1 MRITGKKI
9 LTKLKLKQKGNLK
22 LSESIDLIISDL
34 ENNKFTSFEA
44 LKKIR
49 KDVDK
54 VHSDGFYFF
63 NLNVHRTLILLEMDE
78 YGEATIVWA
87 GTHLEY
93 ENIFKNNKD
102 TIAKWLKKNG
112 WIN

>member
-9 LTKLKLKQKGNLK
+9 LTQLKLKQKGNLK
-22 LSESIDLIISDL
+22 LFEAIDLIISDL

-44 LKKIR
+44 LKTVR

-78 YGEATIVWA
+78 NNEATIIWA
-87 GTHLEY
+87 GTHQEY
-93 ENIFKNNKD
+93 ENIFKNNRD
-102 TIAKWLKKNG
+102 TIAKWLKKNR